1 MKAIIDNNKTYKY
14 ISTKGSFYV
23 CEDINGKVK
32 MFEAS
37 KVEFVEID
45 SMPKAKKYSC
55 SRNSDEKRA
64 EKMMVTAHHTPLTA
78 QEKEDIRIEMEK
90 AKWASKSF

>member
-1 MKAIIDNNKTYKY
+1 MKAIIDNNNTYKY

-37 KVEFVEID
+37 KVELVEID
-45 SMPKAKKYSC
+45 SMPKAKNICCIYLIQSNC
-55 SRNSDEKRA
+55 
-64 EKMMVTAHHTPLTA
+64 
-78 QEKEDIRIEMEK
+78 
-90 AKWASKSF
+90 